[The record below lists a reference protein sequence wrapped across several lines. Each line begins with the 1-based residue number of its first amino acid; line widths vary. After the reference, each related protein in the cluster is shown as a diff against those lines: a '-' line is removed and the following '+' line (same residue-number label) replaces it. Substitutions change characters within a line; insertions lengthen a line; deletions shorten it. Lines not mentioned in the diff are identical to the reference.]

1 MLGRP
6 SAVENQTGEFRQ
18 VVGAVERRLPM
29 GALLNSIADP
39 WRPPPP
45 PPLWPFRIPFYPSPH
60 FPPFFTS
67 LHLFLHCVHL
77 VSYNSVRSL
86 VVDLLRDSRVSLFD

>member
-1 MLGRP
+1 LNSLLVSDALIATKHGGIQGLMLGRP

-39 WRPPPP
+39 
-45 PPLWPFRIPFYPSPH
+45 
-60 FPPFFTS
+60 
-67 LHLFLHCVHL
+67 
-77 VSYNSVRSL
+77 
-86 VVDLLRDSRVSLFD
+86 